1 MCWIDRKRDEMRKQ
15 AMHSLRKAAVVLVAV
30 ALPCWGVLAQ
40 SLPATEGVTLSGKP
54 TTLARDV
61 SGKPAVVVIGFSKAS
76 SSETAAWAKRLKGD
90 AGLAGMAVYQVA
102 VLEEVPKLVRGMV
115 KSSIRGSVPVAD
127 QGTFVMLFHDEAQWK
142 QLAHYGK
149 ADDAYVVVLDRSGTT
164 RFTAAGAVADHY
176 GDVVEAA
183 KRVLQP

>member
-1 MCWIDRKRDEMRKQ
+1 
-15 AMHSLRKAAVVLVAV
+15 MHSLRTAAVLLVAV

-40 SLPATEGVTLSGKP
+40 SLPATEGETLSGKP

-76 SSETAAWAKRLKGD
+76 SSESAAWAKRLKGD
-90 AGLAGMAVYQVA
+90 ASLAGMAVYQVA

-142 QLAHYGK
+142 ELAHYK
-149 ADDAYVVVLDRSGTT
+149 NADDAYVVVLDRSGTT
-164 RFTAAGAVADHY
+164 RFTVAGAVADHY

-183 KRVLQP
+183 KRVLEP

>member
-1 MCWIDRKRDEMRKQ
+1 
-15 AMHSLRKAAVVLVAV
+15 MHTLRKAAILLVAV

-40 SLPATEGVTLSGKP
+40 SLPATEGETLSGKP

-76 SSETAAWAKRLKGD
+76 SSESAAWAKRLKGD
-90 AGLAGMAVYQVA
+90 ASLAGMAVYQVA

-115 KSSIRGSVPVAD
+115 KSSIRGSVPAAD

-142 QLAHYGK
+142 ELAHYK
-149 ADDAYVVVLDRSGTT
+149 NADDAYVVVLDRSGTT
-164 RFTAAGAVADHY
+164 RFTVTGAVADHY
-176 GDVVEAA
+176 GDIVEAA

>member
-1 MCWIDRKRDEMRKQ
+1 
-15 AMHSLRKAAVVLVAV
+15 MHTLRKAVFLLVAV
-30 ALPCWGVLAQ
+30 TLPCWGVLAQ
-40 SLPATEGVTLSGKP
+40 SLPATEGETLSGKS

-76 SSETAAWAKRLKGD
+76 SSESAAWAKRLRGD

-102 VLEEVPKLVRGMV
+102 VLEEVPKLIRGMV

-142 QLAHYGK
+142 QLAHYK
-149 ADDAYVVVLDRSGTT
+149 NAEDAYVVVLDMRGTT
-164 RFTAAGAVADHY
+164 RFTVAGAVADHY
-176 GDVVEAA
+176 GDLVEAA
-183 KRVLQP
+183 KRVLEP

>member
-1 MCWIDRKRDEMRKQ
+1 MCWIGRGMNEKATR
-15 AMHSLRKAAVVLVAV
+15 HSLRKGVVLFFALV
-30 ALPCWGVLAQ
+30 LPCCGVLAQ
-40 SLPATEGVTLSGKP
+40 SLPATEGETLNGKPIRLATNLSGKP
-54 TTLARDV
+54 AI
-61 SGKPAVVVIGFSKAS
+61 VVIGFSKAS
-76 SSETAAWAKRLKGD
+76 SAESGAWTKRLKED

-142 QLAHYGK
+142 ELAHYRN
-149 ADDAYVVVLDRSGTT
+149 ADDAYVVVLDAHGTLRSTV
-164 RFTAAGAVADHY
+164 AGAVAEHY
-176 GDVVEAA
+176 GEIVEGA

>member
-1 MCWIDRKRDEMRKQ
+1 
-15 AMHSLRKAAVVLVAV
+15 MHSLRTAAVLLVAV

-40 SLPATEGVTLSGKP
+40 SLPATEGETLSGKP

-90 AGLAGMAVYQVA
+90 ASLAGMAVYQVA

-115 KSSIRGSVPVAD
+115 KSSIRGSVPAAD

-142 QLAHYGK
+142 ELAHYGK
-149 ADDAYVVVLDRSGTT
+149 ADDAYVVVLDAHGMTRSTV
-164 RFTAAGAVADHY
+164 AGAVAEHY
-176 GDVVEAA
+176 GEVIEVA

>member
-1 MCWIDRKRDEMRKQ
+1 
-15 AMHSLRKAAVVLVAV
+15 MHSLRKAAVLLVAV

-40 SLPATEGVTLSGKP
+40 SLPATEGETLSGKP

-76 SSETAAWAKRLKGD
+76 SSETAAWGKRLKGD
-90 AGLAGMAVYQVA
+90 PGLAGMPVYQVA
-102 VLEEVPKLVRGMV
+102 VLEDVPKLVRGMV
-115 KSSIRGSVPVAD
+115 KSSIRGSVPVAA

-142 QLAHYGK
+142 ELAHYK
-149 ADDAYVVVLDRSGTT
+149 NADDAYVVVLDRSGTT
-164 RFTAAGAVADHY
+164 RFTVAGAVADHY
-176 GDVVEAA
+176 GDVMEAA